1 MRKRPEA
8 AGLYDPGYEHDN
20 CGIGAVAD
28 LTGAKKH
35 ETVTR
40 ALTVL
45 DHLEH
50 RGASGAEIDTGDGA
64 GLLCQVPDEF
74 FRGVLDFELPQPG
87 EYAVGVLFLPSDDEA
102 RRQELEEL
110 TERTI
115 AAEGQTLLGWRDV
128 PVDHSVPGQ
137 SASEVEPTIRQVF
150 IGKQLDGDQDAF
162 ERKVYVIR
170 RVIEREAGEDLAIPS
185 FSSKTVVYKGMLTSP
200 QLPRYYEDLGDER
213 FKTAV
218 ALVHSRFSTNTF
230 PSWELAH
237 PYRIICHNG
246 EINTLRGNINW
257 MRARESTLA
266 SDLFGDDLEKVIPAI
281 KPKGSDSATFD
292 NALELLVM
300 AGRSLPHALMMMVP
314 EAWEN
319 HTAMPDWLR
328 DFYAFHSCLMEPWDG
343 PGQRGVLRRHVAGR
357 HARPQ
362 RTAARPVAGDQG
374 RLRRDGIR
382 DGRARVPAGPDRAQ
396 GPARARQHLH
406 GRPRQG
412 AHRRGR

>member
-74 FRGVLDFELPQPG
+74 FRAVLDFEVPQAG
-87 EYAVGVLFLPSDDEA
+87 EYAVGVMFLPSDDEA
-102 RRQELEEL
+102 RRRDLEGL
-110 TERTI
+110 IERTI

-128 PVDHSVPGQ
+128 PVDHSVPGP

-150 IGKQLDGDQDAF
+150 IGKQVDGDQDAF

-185 FSSKTVVYKGMLTSP
+185 FSSKTIVYKGMLTSP
-200 QLPRYYEDLGDER
+200 QLPRYYEDLGD
-213 FKTAV
+213 
-218 ALVHSRFSTNTF
+218 
-230 PSWELAH
+230 
-237 PYRIICHNG
+237 
-246 EINTLRGNINW
+246 
-257 MRARESTLA
+257 
-266 SDLFGDDLEKVIPAI
+266 
-281 KPKGSDSATFD
+281 
-292 NALELLVM
+292 
-300 AGRSLPHALMMMVP
+300 
-314 EAWEN
+314 
-319 HTAMPDWLR
+319 
-328 DFYAFHSCLMEPWDG
+328 
-343 PGQRGVLRRHVAGR
+343 
-357 HARPQ
+357 
-362 RTAARPVAGDQG
+362 
-374 RLRRDGIR
+374 
-382 DGRARVPAGPDRAQ
+382 
-396 GPARARQHLH
+396 
-406 GRPRQG
+406 
-412 AHRRGR
+412 